1 MTKVNSTKYC
11 KKIDIS
17 NKIVCIENADPGF
30 DFIFSHNIKGLIT
43 KYGGF
48 NSHMSIRC
56 SELGIPAIIGVGK
69 SKFEEIINKN
79 KIRINCRDKNFQVW

>member
-1 MTKVNSTKYC
+1 MDNPNYITDKECYGEITELNIN
-11 KKIDIS
+11 KKINIS

-30 DFIFSHNIKGLIT
+30 DFIFSHKIKGLIT

-56 SELGIPAIIGVGK
+56 SELK
-69 SKFEEIINKN
+69 SL
-79 KIRINCRDKNFQVW
+79 QLSV